1 MQYRKESLW
10 LNGECHQEKTHFM
23 RTVLFVWP
31 GFWVFEHICTSLWA
45 SLAPTNFQMTG
56 ESKLVLSPQCGLTAK
71 QFSR

>member
-1 MQYRKESLW
+1 
-10 LNGECHQEKTHFM
+10 M